1 MITLIIPYYR
11 APEMLKTQLERTA
24 HYPADLSILV
34 VDDGS
39 PEPALDVFNDLD
51 QDTRNWHIKKRTR
64 LFRHLEDI
72 PWNREQA
79 RNLGAYMANTE
90 WLIQVDIDHV
100 LPWECAI
107 QLCQDLEEITNPSD
121 WYQFPRKRIGKADFT
136 RQKDQLDPDAT
147 EGWIKPHV
155 DSYLITRDRYLKSP
169 YDERYSGMLG
179 GGTPFTARQNREHGQ
194 RKLLPDG
201 IWLEVH
207 TTDSV
212 KDASITTLSRD
223 KSAYSELRTIIGVN
237 DKPQQ
242 ILTRSPWEQ
251 VVWV

>member
-11 APEMLKTQLERTA
+11 APAMLREQLIRTA
-24 HYPADLSILV
+24 HYPSDLKVLV

-39 PEPALDVFNDLD
+39 PEEALDVFNDMD
-51 QDTRNWHIKKRTR
+51 QHVKNRHIKKGTR
-64 LFRHLEDI
+64 LFRHLADI

-79 RNLGAYMANTE
+79 RNLGAYMADTE
-90 WLIQVDIDHV
+90 WIIQVDIDHV

-107 QLCQDLEEITNPSD
+107 QLRQDLGEITDPGD
-121 WYQFPRKRIGKADFT
+121 WYHFHRKRIGRADFT
-136 RQKDQLDPDAT
+136 RQKDQLPPDAP

-155 DSYLITRDRYLKSP
+155 DSFLITRDRFLKSP
-169 YDERYSGMLG
+169 YDERYVGMLG
-179 GGTPFTARQNREHGQ
+179 GGTPFTARQNREYGQ

-223 KSAYSELRTIIGVN
+223 KSSYSELRTLIGAN
-237 DKPQQ
+237 DKPQA
-242 ILTRSPWEQ
+242 ILTKSPWEQ
-251 VVWV
+251 VAWF